1 MNLIGEHIDYEGYS
15 VLPMAIGLDVIV
27 AVSVA
32 LKEEGNVEEDEAEAT
47 LSIANVDGEKYTPK
61 EFPFDH
67 EQEVDVKSH
76 HWTNYVLCRFKG
88 IFDQLEKQNKL
99 ESVLE
104 SAFMKRVK
112 KVMVMVDGKVPL
124 GSGLSSSSALNCAVT
139 VALMDSFELRF
150 TKGELSELTCLSERY
165 SGTQSG
171 GMDQAISIMGEEDL
185 AKITGQK
192 PVITK
197 FKKSVANFKT
207 RKGSNA
213 GLKVT
218 LRKNKM
224 YEFIDRLV
232 NIALPRIKDFRGL
245 SPKGFDKFGNYTFGI
260 KEHIIFPEV
269 SFDRADKVRG
279 LDIVVVIKAL
289 NKDHAFALL
298 EKMNFP
304 FIKKGDN

>member
-1 MNLIGEHIDYEGYS
+1 MTPRLKEIYNKEIQPALKDSLSLKNIYMTPKIEKVVINMG
-15 VLPMAIGLDVIV
+15 LGLDGADAKI
-27 AVSVA
+27 
-32 LKEEGNVEEDEAEAT
+32 LKAAEED
-47 LSIANVDGEKYTPK
+47 IG
-61 EFPFDH
+61 
-67 EQEVDVKSH
+67 
-76 HWTNYVLCRFKG
+76 
-88 IFDQLEKQNKL
+88 
-99 ESVLE
+99 
-104 SAFMKRVK
+104 
-112 KVMVMVDGKVPL
+112 
-124 GSGLSSSSALNCAVT
+124 
-139 VALMDSFELRF
+139 
-150 TKGELSELTCLSERY
+150 
-165 SGTQSG
+165 
-171 GMDQAISIMGEEDL
+171 
-185 AKITGQK
+185 KITGQK

-207 RKGSNA
+207 RKGTNA

-245 SPKGFDKFGNYTFGI
+245 STKGFDKFGNYTFGV

-269 SFDRADKVRG
+269 SFERADKVRG

-289 NKDHAFALL
+289 KKDHSVALL